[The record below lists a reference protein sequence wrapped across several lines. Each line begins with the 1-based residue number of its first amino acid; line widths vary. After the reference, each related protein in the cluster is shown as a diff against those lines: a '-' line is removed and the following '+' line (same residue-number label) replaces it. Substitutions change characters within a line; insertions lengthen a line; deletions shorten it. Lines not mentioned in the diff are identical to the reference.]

1 MTGIK
6 NYRTTASLN
15 GTVLATGS
23 AVEGMPPSAINDS
36 LRQMMKD
43 TKDWYLNAEW
53 IEVGDGQTA
62 VNPTRVSGTQISIT
76 ADVTV
81 QYHAGRRI
89 KLIDGTGTT
98 LYGTITGSAYVS
110 PTTTITVGWDS
121 GTIGSGTI
129 TSTMLGITSAINTSA
144 PTNIPVGGVIIWTQ
158 SALPNGFL
166 LADGSLV
173 NKVDYP
179 ALFSA
184 LGNTYGTATA
194 TQFYLPNLADKF
206 VIGKGSTYNT
216 LGGTGGASS
225 ITPSGTNSALTFSG
239 NSFTPS
245 GSVSIS
251 VSNHTLTLSQIPSH
265 SHFTL
270 SSGNGF
276 PNQVSANGAL
286 TKTTNSNGGAGNN
299 DYVSFGV
306 SSQAN
311 QSPSQSVG
319 GSGGHN
325 HGASGSFSGN
335 SVTPSGSINTPTFT
349 GNSASIIN
357 PYIALSYIIKT

>member
-6 NYRTTASLN
+6 NYRTNASLN
-15 GTVLATGS
+15 GTVFATGTAS
-23 AVEGMPPSAINDS
+23 EGMSPSQVNDTM
-36 LRQMMKD
+36 RQMAKD

-53 IEVGDGQTA
+53 IEFGDGETA
-62 VNPTRVSGTQISIT
+62 VTPTRISGTEIGIN
-76 ADVTV
+76 ANVIDA
-81 QYHAGRRI
+81 YHSGRRI
-89 KLIDGTGTT
+89 KLTDGTGTT
-98 LYGTITGSAYVS
+98 LYGTIASSNFVS
-110 PTTTITVGWDS
+110 PTTTITISWDS
-121 GTIGSGTI
+121 GSIGSGTI
-129 TSTMLGITSAINTSA
+129 TMVALGITSATNSSM
-144 PTNIPVGGVIIWTQ
+144 PTNIPTGGIILWTQ
-158 SALPNGFL
+158 SSIPSGFL

-173 NKVDYP
+173 NKVTYS

-184 LGNTYGTATA
+184 LGNTYGTATS
-194 TQFYLPNLADKF
+194 TQFYLPDLKDKF
-206 VIGKGSTYNT
+206 VIGKGSTYG
-216 LGGTGGASS
+216 LASTGGASS

-245 GSVSIS
+245 GSVSVS
-251 VSNHTLTLSQIPSH
+251 VNNHTLTLSQIPSH

-306 SSQAN
+306 SAQAD

-319 GSGGHN
+319 GSGSHN

-349 GNSASIIN
+349 GNSTSIIN

>member
-6 NYRTTASLN
+6 NYRTNASLN
-15 GTVLATGS
+15 GTVFATGTAS
-23 AVEGMPPSAINDS
+23 EGMSPSQVNDTM
-36 LRQMMKD
+36 RQMAKD

-53 IEVGDGQTA
+53 IEFGDGETA
-62 VNPTRVSGTQISIT
+62 ITPTRISGTEIGIN
-76 ADVTV
+76 ANVIDA
-81 QYHAGRRI
+81 YHSGRRI

-98 LYGTITGSAYVS
+98 LYGTIASSNFVS
-110 PTTTITVGWDS
+110 PTTTITISWDS
-121 GTIGSGTI
+121 GSIGSGTI
-129 TSTMLGITSAINTSA
+129 TMVALGITSATNSSM
-144 PTNIPVGGVIIWTQ
+144 PTNIPTGGIILWTQ
-158 SALPNGFL
+158 SSIPSGFL

-173 NKVDYP
+173 NKVTYS

-184 LGNTYGTATA
+184 LGNTYGTATS
-194 TQFYLPNLADKF
+194 TQFYLPDLKDKF
-206 VIGKGSTYNT
+206 VIGKGSTYGLAT
-216 LGGTGGASS
+216 TGGASS
-225 ITPSGTNSALTFSG
+225 ITPSGTNSALSFSG

-245 GSVSIS
+245 GSVSVS

-265 SHFTL
+265 SHFVS

-276 PNQVSANGAL
+276 PNLVQDNSAL
-286 TKTTNSNGGAGNN
+286 TMTSKSNGGLGNN
-299 DYVSFGV
+299 DYNLVGV
-306 SSQAN
+306 SGQAN

-335 SVTPSGSINTPTFT
+335 SVTPSGSINTPVFT
-349 GNSASIIN
+349 GNSTSIIN